1 MYVSFTNRTSF
12 YSNKRVSTIS
22 SSSSDRAKLGKY
34 RASCQTNWFI
44 YIHRRQSMELEMAPL
59 HQNGTCMGVGSNAT
73 YLINR
78 LLGAVA
84 NVFTRLSL
92 ILIVQL
98 KDWKL
103 VWLLIRDIHRRI
115 VLIMMRPFFFFFFF
129 QLPKFLLLMYLFFWL
144 IISICHF
151 FFQLDVKNTFLM
163 ENYIV
168 EEVYMEQSVIRYF
181 TFHILVYIGYVLCVL
196 GIRRKYYS

>member
-1 MYVSFTNRTSF
+1 
-12 YSNKRVSTIS
+12 
-22 SSSSDRAKLGKY
+22 
-34 RASCQTNWFI
+34 
-44 YIHRRQSMELEMAPL
+44 
-59 HQNGTCMGVGSNAT
+59 
-73 YLINR
+73 
-78 LLGAVA
+78 
-84 NVFTRLSL
+84 
-92 ILIVQL
+92 
-98 KDWKL
+98 
-103 VWLLIRDIHRRI
+103 
-115 VLIMMRPFFFFFFF
+115 MMRPFFFFFFF